1 MEVAPPS
8 ESTSSD
14 GSRVISNFK
23 MKKTF
28 VGTTLGTATW
38 MTTRVIG
45 CDDVE
50 IVEAKKVAAAELAR
64 RQEEDSSHECG
75 DIYPSSQ
82 SDKLL

>member
-1 MEVAPPS
+1 
-8 ESTSSD
+8 
-14 GSRVISNFK
+14 
-23 MKKTF
+23 
-28 VGTTLGTATW
+28 
-38 MTTRVIG
+38 MTTCVIG

-64 RQEEDSSHECG
+64 REEEDSSHECG